1 MAGKLRFIHDGVHE
15 IGRKITRR
23 KLRNRQRAL
32 EGQRQEALLRLGRR
46 AAEAKIDLTAYSDL
60 RDKLR
65 LLDDRAGQLTART
78 SELQAQSDAL
88 QSERK
93 AELTRFDELS
103 RPVLKEK
110 EETDTA
116 LRTAR
121 ARVTE
126 NERAIAGLQ
135 GRLKWLTDELA
146 RPAQEAAS
154 GQRSRESLLAE
165 QKGTSNQIA
174 AAARVQEGLAAEVN
188 RLTGESQR
196 LADHLS
202 RIETDRKSIVAP
214 IDAKFKQAQQESK
227 GATREISDVGR
238 EQTDLLT
245 KLGVALYR
253 QKEAHPELV
262 ECRQAVEAI
271 DKNRAEVQ
279 AALDASV
286 TLTISMPRWTM
297 MKFAAVL
304 LLLLVVAVGAL
315 LALYSLSTESP
326 ESGPLQYIAR
336 HIPGRGARDGANGP
350 VSPEES
356 RKDEI
361 VRAFLSAPAEESN
374 RRQAVDILE
383 NDLMTVGS
391 TADRNHLPYL
401 VKILRRGE
409 PELRAAA
416 SHSIGMIGPAP
427 SELPVLLEALN
438 DPVPGVRDGALA
450 ALQQL
455 RDDSAVRLLVRR
467 IRAGTRDAG
476 RQNRERFRAEPVP
489 DFKRLGVPI
498 YEGATFLHY
507 ASDPGIGRSSFLTDA
522 PVQKVLDFYRS
533 RTGHPALQSDEFTR
547 LFFGGTP
554 QDPTGA
560 KRLAA
565 ESEASLKRAIQAGKP
580 EAEIRAQ
587 MDRFAARMLS
597 LPQGRYL
604 DPELYGSPSFVAL
617 EDASP
622 AGTGR
627 GIRYVAV
634 FEDRA
639 LGKTGFEV
647 HAGTDN

>member
-1 MAGKLRFIHDGVHE
+1 MAGKLQFISDGVHE

-174 AAARVQEGLAAEVN
+174 AAARVREGLAAEVN

-238 EQTDLLT
+238 EQTDCFT
-245 KLGVALYR
+245 RLGAALYR
-253 QKEAHPELV
+253 QKEAHPALQ

-271 DKNRAEVQ
+271 DEDRAEVK

-286 TLTISMPRWTM
+286 NLTLAMPRWTM
-297 MKFAAVL
+297 LKFTAVP
-304 LLLLVVAVGAL
+304 LLLVVLGLGVL
-315 LALYSLSTESP
+315 LAVYSLSGESS
-326 ESGPLQYIAR
+326 ETGPLQYIAR
-336 HIPGRGARDGANGP
+336 HIKGSAGEVADSSVTA
-350 VSPEES
+350 EES
-356 RKDEI
+356 RKDET
-361 VRAFLSAPAEESN
+361 VRAFLRSPDEELK
-374 RRQAVDILE
+374 RRDAVQILE

-391 TADRNHLPYL
+391 TADRSYLPYL
-401 VKILRRGE
+401 VRILRRGE

-416 SHSIGMIGPAP
+416 GHSIGMIGPAS

-438 DPVPGVRDGALA
+438 DPVPGVRDAALA
-450 ALQQL
+450 ALQQV
-455 RDDSAVRLLVRR
+455 REDSAIRLLVRR
-467 IRAGTRDAG
+467 IQAGAG
-476 RQNRERFRAEPVP
+476 DSGRRNRERFRAEPVP
-489 DFKRLGVPI
+489 DSGSLDVPI

-507 ASDPGIGRSSFLTDA
+507 ASDPGIGRASFVTDA
-522 PVQKVLDFYRS
+522 PVQKVVDFYRS
-533 RTGHPALQSDEFTR
+533 RSGRPALQADEFTR
-547 LFFGGTP
+547 AYFGGTP

-560 KRLAA
+560 KRLAS
-565 ESEASLKRAIQAGKP
+565 ESEASLKRAVQAGKP
-580 EAEIRAQ
+580 EAEIRVE
-587 MDRFAARMLS
+587 MEKYAARMQS
-597 LPQGRYL
+597 LPQARYM
-604 DPELYGSPSFVAL
+604 DSEVYGAPAFVAL
-617 EDASP
+617 EDSIP
-622 AGTGR
+622 AGRT
-627 GIRYVAV
+627 IRYIAV

-647 HAGTDN
+647 YGATAR

>member
-1 MAGKLRFIHDGVHE
+1 MAGKLRFISDGVHE
-15 IGRKITRR
+15 IGRKFKRR
-23 KLRNRQRAL
+23 KLRSRQRAL
-32 EGQRQEALLRLGRR
+32 EHQREEALLRLGRR
-46 AAEAKIDLTAYSDL
+46 AWEAKIDLTAYSDL
-60 RDKLR
+60 RDKLQ
-65 LLDDRAGQLTART
+65 LLDDRAGRLTART

-93 AELTRFDELS
+93 AEITRFDELS

-146 RPAQEAAS
+146 RPAQAAAS

-174 AAARVQEGLAAEVN
+174 AAARVREGLAAEVN

-214 IDAKFKQAQQESK
+214 IDAKLEQAQQESK

-238 EQTDLLT
+238 EQTDCFT
-245 KLGVALYR
+245 RLGAALYR
-253 QKEAHPELV
+253 QKEAHPALQ

-271 DKNRAEVQ
+271 DEDRAEVK

-286 TLTISMPRWTM
+286 NLTLAMPRWTM
-297 MKFAAVL
+297 LKFTAVP
-304 LLLLVVAVGAL
+304 LLLVVLGLGFL
-315 LALYSLSTESP
+315 LAVYSLSGES
-326 ESGPLQYIAR
+326 SGTGPLQYIAR
-336 HIPGRGARDGANGP
+336 HIKGSVGEVADSSVTA
-350 VSPEES
+350 EES

-361 VRAFLSAPAEESN
+361 VRAFLRSPDEELK
-374 RRQAVDILE
+374 RRDAVQILE
-383 NDLMTVGS
+383 NDLVNVGS
-391 TADRNHLPYL
+391 TADRSYLPYL
-401 VKILRRGE
+401 IKILRRGE

-416 SHSIGMIGPAP
+416 GNSIGMIGPAA

-438 DPVPGVRDGALA
+438 DPVPGVRDAALA
-450 ALQQL
+450 ALQQV
-455 RDDSAVRLLVRR
+455 REDARIRLLVRR
-467 IRAGTRDAG
+467 VQVGASQSGRD
-476 RQNRERFRAEPVP
+476 RERFRAEPAP
-489 DFKRLGVPI
+489 DSRSLGVPI

-507 ASDPGIGRSSFLTDA
+507 ASDPGIGRAAFVTDA
-522 PVQKVLDFYRS
+522 PVQKVVDFYRS
-533 RTGHPALQSDEFTR
+533 RSGRPALGADEFTR
-547 LFFGGTP
+547 AYLGGTP

-560 KRLAA
+560 KRIAL
-565 ESEASLKRAIQAGKP
+565 ESEASLKRAVQAGKL
-580 EAEIRAQ
+580 EAEIRLE
-587 MDRFAARMLS
+587 MEKYAALMQS
-597 LPQGRYL
+597 LPQARYM
-604 DPELYGSPSFVAL
+604 DSEVYGAPTFVAL
-617 EDASP
+617 EDSAP
-622 AGTGR
+622 AGKT
-627 GIRYVAV
+627 IRYVAV

-647 HAGTDN
+647 HGATAR